1 MWNYMLGMKFG
12 SISEMMKKLV
22 VKFEDGFL
30 TTIRRIKMFNDYVR
44 YGLGE
49 LGFRL
54 GNAEM
59 WQMKI
64 YIKDSC

>member
-1 MWNYMLGMKFG
+1 MLGMKFG

-30 TTIRRIKMFNDYVR
+30 TMIRRIKIFNDYVR

-49 LGFRL
+49 LGFSL